1 MIFVKEKKNTE
12 TVYVSVAQ
20 EIERRIK
27 EGIYVS
33 SQKLPSEYD
42 LSTEFECSRL
52 TIRKAIDLL
61 IKKNIIVKKRGKG
74 SYVMSQQK
82 IQSGRD
88 GLQGFTEAAKAYG
101 KTSDTK
107 VISFE
112 KIKQLDDKIMTQL
125 ELSES
130 DTVYELVR
138 CRSLDNE
145 PMTVEKIYLSEKY
158 VDGLT
163 KEDFNQSLFKLIESK
178 VEIAYSH
185 QEVEA
190 ILVNEEMSELLNV
203 PVGDPL
209 LLVNSIT
216 FAINATPI
224 LYDISYYRAD
234 RYTFKNTLV
243 RGNN

>member
-1 MIFVKEKKNTE
+1 MKEKKNTE
-12 TVYVSVAQ
+12 TVYISIAE
-20 EIERRIK
+20 EIERRIR
-27 EGIYVS
+27 EGVYVS

-42 LSTEFECSRL
+42 LSDEFACSRL
-52 TIRKAIDLL
+52 TIRKAIDVL
-61 IKKNIIVKKRGKG
+61 IQKNIIVKKRGKG
-74 SYVMSQQK
+74 SYVMSRQK

-88 GLQGFTEAAKAYG
+88 GLQGFTEAAKSYG
-101 KTSDTK
+101 KTSDTC

-112 KIKQLDDKIMTQL
+112 KVNELDKKIREKL
-125 ELSES
+125 ELEQT

-145 PMTVEKIYLSEKY
+145 PMTVEKIYISEKY
-158 VDGLT
+158 VDGLA
-163 KEDFNQSLFKLIESK
+163 KEDFKESLFKLIEQK

-190 ILVNEEMSELLNV
+190 ILVDEEMSTLLDI
-203 PVGDPL
+203 PVGNPL

-216 FAINATPI
+216 FSINATPI

-234 RYTFKNTLV
+234 RYTFKNTLI